1 MMIFYFLAS
10 SPRISAN
17 NRSTIT
23 IRDND
28 SPFGI
33 ISFTSQSSEIT
44 TQESSGNVTLNLR
57 RTGGVFSRVT
67 VLVRSIGGGEPW
79 QSEVLSALPSNSP
92 IRSAISARS
101 KAASALPPNRDYIQ
115 LNKQITF
122 PVRFHVFSHAIYIKS
137 NPRSCEPSS
146 SESQMFWYISYF
158 KTNFDQLNKKSVFC
172 STFHINLDVKIKETP
187 MSHISFQFDKLILD
201 LPQIN
206 FDFYSQLRHTFVY
219 FHRYLIWAPYDDLGW

>member
-1 MMIFYFLAS
+1 MSVFNVLILLYDCSILKYIEHYSQYLMMSFYFLAS
-10 SPRISAN
+10 SPRITAN
-17 NRSTIT
+17 NRSTST

-28 SPFGI
+28 SPFGM

-122 PVRFHVFSHAIYIKS
+122 PVSKISRFLHAIHFTLHS
-137 NPRSCEPSS
+137 RLSEPRL
-146 SESQMFWYISYF
+146 SESQMF
-158 KTNFDQLNKKSVFC
+158 
-172 STFHINLDVKIKETP
+172 
-187 MSHISFQFDKLILD
+187 
-201 LPQIN
+201 
-206 FDFYSQLRHTFVY
+206 
-219 FHRYLIWAPYDDLGW
+219 